1 MRATINNI
9 YQHSKTNNTPL
20 LGSNSFDFWQAYAA
34 AFNVYDR
41 YFRDKFL
48 SWFYWMNFDET
59 ATIENIYDDFVDAV
73 QAHLTINSKRYSELY
88 RVQVLAATAYDI
100 VNNYDL
106 NETHTATRSD
116 SATDVSGARSDSK
129 SGSTVFGSHTDSKSG
144 SNTSGAREDTQ
155 SGSATD
161 GARQD
166 SSTTGLGA
174 QTNTTEKQIE
184 GFNSNAYT
192 DADKTIETTGARS
205 DTTTENKGAQT
216 NTTSETLN
224 KGEQIDSYSDSMTI
238 GGHTDSISENTSK
251 GSQTDTHTGSATES
265 ISIRRYG
272 NIGVQT
278 AADVIGGHIRLW
290 ETFNFYKM
298 VFDEIA
304 KDFLLL
310 DQCYDTDT
318 SGTITNESLIMEEL
332 KRLELKIDATAKS
345 SELAGLAKTSD
356 LTPLA
361 KSSELA
367 GLAKSS
373 ELATLATKTDLNPLA
388 KSSELAGLAKTSDLS
403 TLATSAEVGRIELS
417 VEALRASTLSYKNDI
432 INSIEGVSS
441 EEY

>member
-9 YQHSKTNNTPL
+9 YQHSKANNIPL
-20 LGSNSFDFWQAYAA
+20 LGTNSFDFWQSYIA

-48 SWFYWMNFDET
+48 SWFYWLNFDET
-59 ATIENIYDDFVDAV
+59 ATLENIYDDFIDAV

-88 RVQVLAATAYDI
+88 RVQVLAANAYDI

-106 NETHTATRSD
+106 NETHSATRSD
-116 SATDVSGARSDSK
+116 SATDVSGGRSDSK

-166 SSTTGLGA
+166 TGTTGLGT

-184 GFNSNAYT
+184 GFNSDAYT
-192 DADKTIETTGARS
+192 DADKTIETTGSRS
-205 DTTTENKGAQT
+205 DTTTVNKGAQT

-278 AADVIGGHIRLW
+278 AADVIGGHIQLW
-290 ETFNFYKM
+290 TTFNFYKM

-318 SGTITNESLIMEEL
+318 SSTITNDNLIMEEL
-332 KRLELKIDATAKS
+332 RRLELKIDATAKS

-356 LTPLA
+356 LSTLATKTDLTPLA
-361 KSSELA
+361 KSSEL
-367 GLAKSS
+367 G
-373 ELATLATKTDLNPLA
+373 
-388 KSSELAGLAKTSDLS
+388 GLAKTSDLS
-403 TLATSAEVGRIELS
+403 TLATSTEVGHIELS